1 MEKTKSQIEKEAMAY
16 LTKTSLHAFTTND
29 GYIYKVITFES
40 EGKRYYAT
48 IMLGNGK
55 VLINTKEVLSDRQF
69 AYYGNNSLSV
79 LKASLFPTWYKTQSI
94 PNFKKLK
101 GLVADIQ
108 KEIKV
113 DNKLNAELAEKIK
126 LRLTELEQV
135 K

>member
-1 MEKTKSQIEKEAMAY
+1 MEKTKSQMEKEAIAY

-79 LKASLFPTWYKTQSI
+79 LKSSLFPSWYKTTST

-101 GLVADIQ
+101 ALVADIQ

-113 DNKLNAELAEKIK
+113 DNKLNLELSDKFN
-126 LRLTELEQV
+126 LRLAELEQV

>member
-1 MEKTKSQIEKEAMAY
+1 MEKTKSQMEKEAIAY

-79 LKASLFPTWYKTQSI
+79 LKSSLFPSWYKTTSI

-101 GLVADIQ
+101 ALVADIQ

-113 DNKLNAELAEKIK
+113 DNKLNLELSDKFN
-126 LRLTELEQV
+126 LRLAELEQV

>member
-1 MEKTKSQIEKEAMAY
+1 MEKTKSQIEKEAIAY

-79 LKASLFPTWYKTQSI
+79 LKSSLFPSWYKTVSI

-101 GLVADIQ
+101 ALVADIQ

-113 DNKLNAELAEKIK
+113 DNKLNTELAEKFK